1 MCLIEVF
8 VSIGMAAVVPHVD
21 GRHLGDVQG
30 AVVPKVLQHDG
41 EMKGAHLGRENVGK
55 EHKMRREDGDEER
68 GACEGGAVVS
78 NRGQE
83 RATGSERGMKVA

>member
-8 VSIGMAAVVPHVD
+8 VSIGVAAVVPHVD

-30 AVVPKVLQHDG
+30 AVVPEVLQHDG
-41 EMKGAHLGRENVGK
+41 EMKVAHSGRENVGK

-68 GACEGGAVVS
+68 AE
-78 NRGQE
+78 
-83 RATGSERGMKVA
+83 